1 MALSSLA
8 STPSL
13 LSRAARRRARLKRSA
28 ALWSHAAT
36 QDLLGVLQGSAINSL
51 LTSLSPSPYYGDSM
65 LAPGSTPWNVE
76 AASFVPGPALHPS
89 EAAPGFSGCCRPR
102 LPGATLLADRLPMI
116 LFVNETSTS
125 HAGLGTAALMPDPP
139 FRQLDE
145 PYWVWTLPS
154 TGALKLLHPAS
165 SEGEELS
172 PEDTFI
178 RPERALQ
185 RIFGEAFEPPASS
198 ASASMTQEFHDP
210 FANETVASH
219 DGFGAAIP
227 LPDSPLRQLDE
238 PLWAWTPPSTGALLH
253 QHPET
258 SEEEEE
264 FCPED
269 TSTHPERA
277 LQRIIGEAFSGL
289 LSEEDIY
296 GLLQP
301 LFRPF
306 GDGDGL
312 LSVQEIEDAL
322 LTIGICPVPQ
332 CWQIIMVEMD
342 VGRSGNIDYT
352 EFLAATIEARRFR
365 VEEVLCSVFDV
376 CDPNGE
382 GKINMNDFKSIFEQN
397 GLPSLL
403 GSRTS
408 QAIMKVVT
416 KEVVLEAIEFFDLVR
431 LALTGLDSAPEHSS
445 PTG

>member
-1 MALSSLA
+1 MAFSSLA
-8 STPSL
+8 SAPSL
-13 LSRAARRRARLKRSA
+13 LSRAARRRAFLKRSA

-36 QDLLGVLQGSAINSL
+36 QDLLGVLQGSAINPL
-51 LTSLSPSPYYGDSM
+51 LTSLSPSPCYGDSM

-102 LPGATLLADRLPMI
+102 LPGATLVADHLPMI
-116 LFVNETSTS
+116 LFVNETSIS
-125 HAGLGTAALMPDPP
+125 HAGLGTATPMPDPP
-139 FRQLDE
+139 LRQLDE
-145 PYWVWTLPS
+145 PYWVWTSPS

-172 PEDTFI
+172 PEDTFTL
-178 RPERALQ
+178 PGRAVQ

-198 ASASMTQEFHDP
+198 AGASMTQEFHDP
-210 FANETVASH
+210 FVNETAASH
-219 DGFGAAIP
+219 DGFGAAIS
-227 LPDSPLRQLDE
+227 LLDFPLRQLDE
-238 PLWAWTPPSTGALLH
+238 PLWAWTPPSAGALLH

-277 LQRIIGEAFSGL
+277 LQRIFGKAFSDL

-296 GLLQP
+296 GLLLP

-306 GDGDGL
+306 DNGDGL
-312 LSVQEIEDAL
+312 LSVQEIEDTL
-322 LTIGICPVPQ
+322 LAIGICPVPQ
-332 CWQIIMVEMD
+332 CWQIIMDEMD

-352 EFLAATIEARRFR
+352 DFLAATIEARRFR
-365 VEEVLCSVFDV
+365 VEEVLYSVFDV

-382 GKINMNDFKSIFEQN
+382 HKINMNDFKSIYEQN
-397 GLPSLL
+397 GIPSLL

-408 QAIMKVVT
+408 EAIMKVLM
-416 KEVVLEAIEFFDLVR
+416 KEVVLEDFEFFDLVR

>member
-13 LSRAARRRARLKRSA
+13 LSRAARRRARLKRTA
-28 ALWSHAAT
+28 VLWSHVAT
-36 QDLLGVLQGSAINSL
+36 HDLLGVLQGSAINSL
-51 LTSLSPSPYYGDSM
+51 LTSLSPSPCYGDSM

-116 LFVNETSTS
+116 FFVNETSIS

-145 PYWVWTLPS
+145 CYWVWTLPS
-154 TGALKLLHPAS
+154 TGALKPLHPAS
-165 SEGEELS
+165 SEGEELF
-172 PEDTFI
+172 PEDTVI

-185 RIFGEAFEPPASS
+185 RFFGEAFEPPASS
-198 ASASMTQEFHDP
+198 AGASMTQEFHDP
-210 FANETVASH
+210 LVNETEVSH

-227 LPDSPLRQLDE
+227 LPDSSRRQLDE
-238 PLWAWTPPSTGALLH
+238 PLWAWTPPSTGALMH

-269 TSTHPERA
+269 TSTHPKCA
-277 LQRIIGEAFSGL
+277 LQRAIGEAFNDL
-289 LSEEDIY
+289 LSEEVIY

-301 LFRPF
+301 LSI
-306 GDGDGL
+306 GDGL
-312 LSVQEIEDAL
+312 LSVSDIEDTLMAM
-322 LTIGICPVPQ
+322 GISQ
-332 CWQIIMVEMD
+332 RHGHILMD
-342 VGRSGNIDYT
+342 KLDVDRSGNIDYS

-365 VEEVLCSVFDV
+365 DEEVS
-376 CDPNGE
+376 
-382 GKINMNDFKSIFEQN
+382 S
-397 GLPSLL
+397 S
-403 GSRTS
+403 
-408 QAIMKVVT
+408 T
-416 KEVVLEAIEFFDLVR
+416 KR
-431 LALTGLDSAPEHSS
+431 
-445 PTG
+445 

>member
-13 LSRAARRRARLKRSA
+13 LSRAARRRARLKRTA

-51 LTSLSPSPYYGDSM
+51 LTSLSPSPCYGDSM
-65 LAPGSTPWNVE
+65 LAPGSTPWNVK

-89 EAAPGFSGCCRPR
+89 EAVPGFFGCCRPR

-116 LFVNETSTS
+116 FFVNETSIS
-125 HAGLGTAALMPDPP
+125 HAGLGTAALKPDPP

-154 TGALKLLHPAS
+154 TGTLKLLPPAS

-172 PEDTFI
+172 PEDTFT

-198 ASASMTQEFHDP
+198 AGASMTQEFHDP
-210 FANETVASH
+210 LVNETKVSH

-227 LPDSPLRQLDE
+227 LPDSSRRQLDE
-238 PLWAWTPPSTGALLH
+238 PLWAWTPPSTGALKH

-264 FCPED
+264 FCPLKD
-269 TSTHPERA
+269 ISTHPEHV
-277 LQRIIGEAFSGL
+277 LQRAMVEVYNDL
-289 LSEEDIY
+289 LSEEVIH

-301 LFRPF
+301 LSV
-306 GDGDGL
+306 GDGL
-312 LSVQEIEDAL
+312 LSVLDIEDTLMAF
-322 LTIGICPVPQ
+322 GICPVPQ
-332 CWQIIMVEMD
+332 CWQILMD
-342 VGRSGNIDYT
+342 KLDVDRSGNIDYS
-352 EFLAATIEARRFR
+352 EFLAAAIEARRSR
-365 VEEVLCSVFDV
+365 DEEVS
-376 CDPNGE
+376 
-382 GKINMNDFKSIFEQN
+382 S
-397 GLPSLL
+397 S
-403 GSRTS
+403 
-408 QAIMKVVT
+408 T
-416 KEVVLEAIEFFDLVR
+416 KR
-431 LALTGLDSAPEHSS
+431 
-445 PTG
+445 